1 MEAVMVCCK
10 LQFSTI
16 DQYYF
21 YIGESSTYRYEA
33 TSTVS
38 KSVAITVRPSETPT
52 VQQRPPTVDTGLV
65 VGVSVA
71 AVVVV
76 IASVVGVISIM

>member
-21 YIGESSTYRYEA
+21 YTGESSTYRYEA

-52 VQQRPPTVDTGLV
+52 VQERPPTVDTGLV

-71 AVVVV
+71 AVVF
-76 IASVVGVISIM
+76 ASVVVISIM

>member
-10 LQFSTI
+10 LRFSTI

-21 YIGESSTYRYEA
+21 YTGESSTYRYEA

-52 VQQRPPTVDTGLV
+52 VQERPPTVDTGLV

-71 AVVVV
+71 AVVF
-76 IASVVGVISIM
+76 ASVVVISIM